1 AKFDGVNWY
10 PMSYPHPEDGD
21 MLGICAF
28 KNKVYGIGNWYG
40 HGFSLT
46 AEYTQAG
53 GWVPSFGVQGT
64 TYKTIFGLARIDSLL
79 FFYGRFTHLSTLYS
93 PNIAAWSGTHLW
105 GFGQGTGLTSYSD
118 IENIKKF
125 KGQNKIYVVGSY
137 DNAGGMMINPGVGLM
152 ISELYADK
160 WCIYGDTLD
169 NTVLDV
175 EYYNNDLI
183 MGGAFWT
190 INGDSVRKIAKWQ
203 GGSYTYSCSPYS
215 MTSTAIGIDELSISA
230 TQVRVYPNPAT
241 NSLHIESENE
251 DVVNSG
257 VEITNALGQT
267 VLETPY
273 TNTIDVS
280 GLSQG
285 YYNIK
290 ISTQNRQT
298 YFSKFIKE

>member
-1 AKFDGVNWY
+1 
-10 PMSYPHPEDGD
+10 
-21 MLGICAF
+21 
-28 KNKVYGIGNWYG
+28 
-40 HGFSLT
+40 
-46 AEYTQAG
+46 
-53 GWVPSFGVQGT
+53 
-64 TYKTIFGLARIDSLL
+64 
-79 FFYGRFTHLSTLYS
+79 
-93 PNIAAWSGTHLW
+93 
-105 GFGQGTGLTSYSD
+105 
-118 IENIKKF
+118 
-125 KGQNKIYVVGSY
+125 
-137 DNAGGMMINPGVGLM
+137 
-152 ISELYADK
+152 
-160 WCIYGDTLD
+160 
-169 NTVLDV
+169 
-175 EYYNNDLI
+175 
-183 MGGAFWT
+183 
-190 INGDSVRKIAKWQ
+190 
-203 GGSYTYSCSPYS
+203 
-215 MTSTAIGIDELSISA
+215 SA